1 MALWLHIR
9 VIFVISFVC
18 MFHFTFCNVLCVS
31 VLCCIIQ
38 VAMTFSVCKNIHKE
52 VDTRIL
58 QTYQFR
64 EWCIKPNQIL
74 SRDPWCVCVAQSNY
88 HCCSL
93 FRSIK
98 YGHTS
103 PLKIWEVLKLLLKNC
118 TLCHAMA
125 LERTFQPRC
134 WCFEAD
140 IEGNNLIC
148 YLYDATQCI
157 RTNVV
162 CSASTGIT
170 ELPHVTIAPFYVR
183 RVYYQGVIW
192 NRGMESVID
201 ARGGVIYATGLLG
214 RCLWN
219 PKIRPNQVPAHTQNK
234 DPYKYQE
241 SRCQCFACCLCTH
254 ISIHLD
260 STL

>member
-1 MALWLHIR
+1 MVHYAMPWLW
-9 VIFVISFVC
+9 
-18 MFHFTFCNVLCVS
+18 
-31 VLCCIIQ
+31 
-38 VAMTFSVCKNIHKE
+38 
-52 VDTRIL
+52 
-58 QTYQFR
+58 R
-64 EWCIKPNQIL
+64 ERFNP
-74 SRDPWCVCVAQSNY
+74 
-88 HCCSL
+88 
-93 FRSIK
+93 
-98 YGHTS
+98 G
-103 PLKIWEVLKLLLKNC
+103 
-118 TLCHAMA
+118 
-125 LERTFQPRC
+125 
-134 WCFEAD
+134 
-140 IEGNNLIC
+140 

-183 RVYYQGVIW
+183 RVYYQGVFW

-241 SRCQCFACCLCTH
+241 SRCQCFVCCLCTH
-254 ISIHLD
+254 ISIHLG
-260 STL
+260 SIL

>member
-1 MALWLHIR
+1 
-9 VIFVISFVC
+9 

-103 PLKIWEVLKLLLKNC
+103 PLKIWEVLKLLLKNG

-140 IEGNNLIC
+140 IEGNNLC

-241 SRCQCFACCLCTH
+241 SRCQCFVCCLCTH

>member
-1 MALWLHIR
+1 MVHYA
-9 VIFVISFVC
+9 
-18 MFHFTFCNVLCVS
+18 
-31 VLCCIIQ
+31 
-38 VAMTFSVCKNIHKE
+38 
-52 VDTRIL
+52 
-58 QTYQFR
+58 
-64 EWCIKPNQIL
+64 
-74 SRDPWCVCVAQSNY
+74 
-88 HCCSL
+88 
-93 FRSIK
+93 
-98 YGHTS
+98 
-103 PLKIWEVLKLLLKNC
+103 
-118 TLCHAMA
+118 
-125 LERTFQPRC
+125 
-134 WCFEAD
+134 EAD
-140 IEGNNLIC
+140 IEGNNLC

-170 ELPHVTIAPFYVR
+170 ELPHVTISPFYVR

-219 PKIRPNQVPAHTQNK
+219 PKIRPTQVPAHTQNK

-241 SRCQCFACCLCTH
+241 YRCQCFVCCLCTH

-260 STL
+260 STKTALKP